1 VTANNVTLKNF
12 TLKSPL
18 THADGDGIHTSGCN
32 TVTFEN
38 LLVENSGRNGVDFI
52 GCNNITI
59 NNLEAKNNG
68 GTGIAVKDSSSVIVS
83 NITTRGNI

>member
-1 VTANNVTLKNF
+1 M
-12 TLKSPL
+12 
-18 THADGDGIHTSGCN
+18 IIIGCN

-38 LLVENSGRNGVDFI
+38 LLIENSGRSGVDFI

-68 GTGIAVKDSSSVIVS
+68 GAGIAVKDSKQCNSEQYYY
-83 NITTRGNI
+83 